1 MNLSG
6 EFNEDKL
13 SYLEFLILH
22 VTRYRALWESS
33 SNWTLSSD
41 WSLGT

>member
-6 EFNEDKL
+6 EFDEDEP

-22 VTRYRALWESS
+22 ATRYGALWESS
-33 SNWTLSSD
+33 SSWTFGSD
-41 WSLGT
+41 LSLGT

>member
-6 EFNEDKL
+6 EFDEDEL

-22 VTRYRALWESS
+22 APRYGALWESS
-33 SNWTLSSD
+33 LSWTLGSD
-41 WSLGT
+41 WSLGM